1 MFKYKD
7 VVFSLRGTL
16 ISSLKLIEGIGISRA
31 GYLLDSLG
39 FARYFKTIYMNYY
52 HHGNIVVLLKS
63 RYVLDSRLKE
73 LCLQRLEFFFVRTF
87 VKGKRLFD
95 GLPVSGRTHS
105 NGATALRLKPFSE
118 KYNEE
123 IVSRQKRI
131 ANYAK
136 TRIKKKENNVKKCL

>member
-16 ISSLKLIEGIGISRA
+16 LSSLKRIEGMGISRTT
-31 GYLLDSLG
+31 YLLDSMG
-39 FARYFKTIYMNYY
+39 FSRYFKTIYMNYY
-52 HHGNIVVLLKS
+52 QHGNIVVLLKS
-63 RYVLDSRLKE
+63 RYILDSRLRE
-73 LCLQRLEFFFVRTF
+73 LHLQRLEFFFARTF

-95 GLPVSGRTHS
+95 GLPLGGRSHS

-123 IVSRQKRI
+123 ILSRQRRI

-136 TRIKKKENNVKKCL
+136 TRTKRKKK

>member
-16 ISSLKLIEGIGISRA
+16 ISSLKMIEGIGMARA
-31 GYLLDSLG
+31 SYLLDSLG

-63 RYVLDSRLKE
+63 RYILDARLKE
-73 LCLQRLEFFFVRTF
+73 LRLQRLEFFFARTF
-87 VKGKRLFD
+87 TKGKRLFD
-95 GLPVSGRTHS
+95 GLPLGGRSHS

-123 IVSRQKRI
+123 ILSRQRRI
-131 ANYAK
+131 SNYAK
-136 TRIKKKENNVKKCL
+136 TRIKRKRK

>member
-16 ISSLKLIEGIGISRA
+16 ISSLKLINGIGNSRA
-31 GYLLDSLG
+31 SYILDSLG
-39 FARYFKTIYMNYY
+39 FSRYFKTIYMNYY

-63 RYVLDSRLKE
+63 RYILDARLKE
-73 LCLQRLEFFFVRTF
+73 LHLQRLEFFFSRAF

-95 GLPVSGRTHS
+95 GLPLHGRSHS
-105 NGATALRLKPFSE
+105 NGSTASLLKPYSE

-123 IVSRQKRI
+123 ILSRQRRI
-131 ANYAK
+131 ANFAK
-136 TRIKKKENNVKKCL
+136 TRIKKKRK

>member
-16 ISSLKLIEGIGISRA
+16 ISSLKMIEGIGMSRA
-31 GYLLDSLG
+31 SYLLDSLG

-52 HHGNIVVLLKS
+52 QHGNIVVLLKS
-63 RYVLDSRLKE
+63 RYILDTRLRE
-73 LCLQRLEFFFVRTF
+73 LRLQRLEFFFARTF

-95 GLPVSGRTHS
+95 GLPLGGRSHS

-123 IVSRQKRI
+123 ILSRQRRI
-131 ANYAK
+131 SNYAK
-136 TRIKKKENNVKKCL
+136 TRVKRRKK

>member
-16 ISSLKLIEGIGISRA
+16 LSSLKRIEGMGISRA
-31 GYLLDSLG
+31 TYLLDSMG
-39 FARYFKTIYMNYY
+39 FSRYFKTISMNYY
-52 HHGNIVVLLKS
+52 HHGNIVILLKS
-63 RYVLDSRLKE
+63 KYVLDTRLKE
-73 LCLQRLEFFFVRTF
+73 LHLQRLEFFFARTF

-95 GLPVSGRTHS
+95 GLPLGGRSHS

-123 IVSRQKRI
+123 ILSRQRRI

-136 TRIKKKENNVKKCL
+136 TRTKRKKK

>member
-16 ISSLKLIEGIGISRA
+16 ISSLKKIEGMGISRA
-31 GYLLDSLG
+31 SYLLDSLG

-52 HHGNIVVLLKS
+52 QHGNIVVLLKS
-63 RYVLDSRLKE
+63 RYILDSRLRE
-73 LCLQRLEFFFVRTF
+73 LHLQRLEFFFARTF

-95 GLPVSGRTHS
+95 GLPLGGRSHS

-123 IVSRQKRI
+123 IMSRQRRI

-136 TRIKKKENNVKKCL
+136 TRMKKRKK

>member
-1 MFKYKD
+1 MLF
-7 VVFSLRGTL
+7 FSLRGTL

-73 LCLQRLEFFFVRTF
+73 LCLQRLEFFF
-87 VKGKRLFD
+87 LYE
-95 GLPVSGRTHS
+95 L
-105 NGATALRLKPFSE
+105 LL
-118 KYNEE
+118 
-123 IVSRQKRI
+123 
-131 ANYAK
+131 
-136 TRIKKKENNVKKCL
+136 KENGYLMGYQ

>member
-7 VVFSLRGTL
+7 VIFSLKGTL

-31 GYLLDSLG
+31 SYLLDSLG
-39 FARYFKTIYMNYY
+39 FSRNFKTIYMNYY

-63 RYVLDSRLKE
+63 CYILDSRLRE
-73 LCLQRLEFFFVRTF
+73 LHLQRLEFFFARTF

-95 GLPVSGRTHS
+95 GLPLGGRSHS

-123 IVSRQKRI
+123 IVSRQRRI

-136 TRIKKKENNVKKCL
+136 TRVKKKR

>member
-16 ISSLKLIEGIGISRA
+16 ISSLKKIEGMGISRA
-31 GYLLDSLG
+31 SYLLDFLG

-52 HHGNIVVLLKS
+52 QHGNIVVLLKS
-63 RYVLDSRLKE
+63 RYILDSRLRE
-73 LCLQRLEFFFVRTF
+73 LHLQRLEFFFARTF

-95 GLPVSGRTHS
+95 GLPLGGRSHS

-123 IVSRQKRI
+123 IMSRQRRI

-136 TRIKKKENNVKKCL
+136 TRMKKRKK